1 MAYCKWFKQISKKDV
16 PVAGGK
22 GANLGEMFNAGFP
35 VPPGFVVTTNAYR
48 EFLRE
53 KKLDKKIA
61 EKLSGLDIED
71 TDRLQEVAK
80 EVQELILNG
89 SVSNELREEISEFYQ
104 YIDTAEEL
112 RTVRLA
118 SQLLK
123 NGRDPAFVAVR
134 SSASAEDLPGY
145 SFAGQQATLLN
156 VKGTANVVRSV
167 QECWASLFTARAI
180 YYREK
185 NNFNHMKVF
194 IAVVVQKQINSE
206 KSGVVFTINPS
217 TNDATQIVIESAW
230 GLGEAVVSGA
240 VNPNTYVL
248 KKETGQILDRDIP
261 GQTWMFTR
269 DEYTGANIKKNIPK
283 EKQKAQVLSDAE
295 IKTLWKLAIEDEEHY
310 NFPQDIEFAI
320 ERGKVYLVQTRP
332 VTTLEKKEELK
343 VETTE
348 EPILMGLGASPGH
361 ATGPVKIVLMMTHL
375 DKIQKGDILV
385 TTMTTPDFVPAMQK
399 ASAIITDHGGMTA
412 HASIVSREM
421 GIPCVVGTK
430 SATHTLK
437 DGDIVTVDGTA
448 GKVFKGTL
456 KLAEHEET
464 QAELRSAVPSRNLI
478 SARVSKPDACGISTQ
493 TKVKVIMDLPEFAE
507 RAAETCADGIGLLR
521 IEGIIASGR
530 IHPAKYLRDNRL
542 DDYTDLIYEGVKKI
556 ASQFKNKPVW
566 IRTSDIRTDE
576 YRNLEGGS
584 EEPEESNP
592 MIGWHAI
599 RRSLDEP
606 ELLKSE
612 FAALKK
618 LKDEGFEN
626 LGVMIPFVISVD
638 EVVKAKEILR
648 EAGLEPRKDIA
659 FGIMVETPAA
669 ALLIEDFCKEG
680 IDFASIGSND
690 LTQTILGV
698 DRGNERIAKLYSE
711 FHPAVLKAIR
721 RVIETCKQY
730 AVESSI
736 CGQAGSDV
744 KMAELLVRWGID
756 SISANADA
764 VAAIREV
771 VAKDEKK
778 LMMDAARKESPE
790 N

>member
-16 PVAGGK
+16 STAGGK

-35 VPPGFVVTTNAYR
+35 VPPGFVVTTSAYR
-48 EFLRE
+48 DFLKER
-53 KKLDKKIA
+53 KIDKKISD
-61 EKLSGLDIED
+61 KLSGLDIED
-71 TDRLQEVAK
+71 TNKLQEVAK
-80 EVQELILNG
+80 EIQDLILNG

-104 YIDTAEEL
+104 YVDTAEEL
-112 RTVRLA
+112 KAVRLA

-134 SSASAEDLPGY
+134 SSASAEDLPGF

-156 VKGTANVVRSV
+156 VKGAANVVRAV

-180 YYREK
+180 YYRAK
-185 NNFNHMKVF
+185 NNFDHMKVL

-217 TNDATQIVIESAW
+217 TNDSTQMVIETAW

-248 KKETGQILDRDIP
+248 QKETGQVLEKDIP

-295 IKTLWKLAIEDEEHY
+295 IKALWKVAVQDEEHY

-332 VTTLEKKEELK
+332 ITTLEKKEELK

-348 EPILMGLGASPGH
+348 IPILTGLGASPGH
-361 ATGPVKIVLMMTHL
+361 ATGQVKIVLAMSHL
-375 DKIQKGDILV
+375 DKMQKGDVLI

-399 ASAIITDHGGMTA
+399 ASAIVTDHGGMTA

-430 SATHTLK
+430 EATRMLK
-437 DGDIVTVDGTA
+437 DGDVITVDGTT
-448 GKVFKGTL
+448 GKVYRGAL
-456 KLAEHEET
+456 KLPEHEE
-464 QAELRSAVPSRNLI
+464 
-478 SARVSKPDACGISTQ
+478 VSKPEVCGITTQ

-507 RAAETCADGIGLLR
+507 RAAATCSDGIGLLR
-521 IEGIIASGR
+521 IEGIIASGK
-530 IHPAKYLRDNRL
+530 IHPAKYMRDGKL
-542 DDYTDLIYEGVKKI
+542 DEYTNLIYDGIKKI
-556 ASQFKNKPVW
+556 ASHFKDKPVW
-566 IRTSDIRTDE
+566 VRTSDIRTDE

-584 EEPEESNP
+584 EEPEEANP

-606 ELLKSE
+606 EILKSE
-612 FAALKK
+612 FLALKK
-618 LKDEGFEN
+618 LHDEGFAN

-638 EVVKAKEILR
+638 EIVEAKRILR
-648 EAGLEPRKDIA
+648 EAGLEPQKDIE

-690 LTQTILGV
+690 LTQTTLGV
-698 DRGNERIAKLYSE
+698 DRGNEKIAKLYSE
-711 FHPAVLKAIR
+711 FHPAVLKSIR
-721 RVIETCKQY
+721 KVIETCKQY

-736 CGQAGSDV
+736 CGQAGSDP
-744 KMAELLVRWGID
+744 KMAERLVRWGID

-764 VAAIREV
+764 VAAIREI

-778 LMMDAARKESPE
+778 LIMDAARKESE
-790 N
+790 IN

>member
-16 PVAGGK
+16 ATAGGK

-35 VPPGFVVTTNAYR
+35 VPPGFVVTTNAYVD
-48 EFLRE
+48 FLKER
-53 KKLDKKIA
+53 KLDKKISD
-61 EKLSGLDIED
+61 KLKDLDIED
-71 TDRLQEVAK
+71 TEKLQEIAK
-80 EVQELILNG
+80 EVQELILGG
-89 SVSNELREEISEFYQ
+89 SVSNELREEITEFYQ
-104 YIDTAEEL
+104 YVDTAEEL
-112 RTVRLA
+112 KAVRLA

-156 VKGTANVVRSV
+156 QKGAQQVVRAV

-180 YYREK
+180 YYRAK
-185 NNFNHMKVF
+185 NNFDHMKVA

-206 KSGVVFTINPS
+206 KSGVMFTINPS
-217 TNDATQIVIESAW
+217 TNDPKQIVIESAW

-240 VNPNTYVL
+240 VSPNTYIIE
-248 KKETGQILDRDIP
+248 KETGNVLETDIP

-283 EKQKAQVLSDAE
+283 EKQKAQVLSAAE
-295 IKTLWKLAIEDEEHY
+295 IKALWKIAIMDEEHY

-320 ERGKVYLVQTRP
+320 EKGKVYLVQTRP
-332 VTTLEKKEELK
+332 VTTIKKEEEK
-343 VETTE
+343 KIEVTE
-348 EPILMGLGASPGH
+348 EPILHGLGASPGH
-361 ATGPVKIVLMMTHL
+361 AAGPVRIVLSMEHL
-375 DKIQKGDILV
+375 DKVQKGDVLV

-399 ASAIITDHGGMTA
+399 ASAIVTDHGGMTA

-430 SATHTLK
+430 QATRLLK
-437 DGDIVTVDGTA
+437 DGDIITVDGTG
-448 GKVFKGTL
+448 GKVFKGAI
-456 KLAEHEET
+456 KLAE
-464 QAELRSAVPSRNLI
+464 APVA
-478 SARVSKPDACGISTQ
+478 AKPEACGIPIQ

-507 RAAETCADGIGLLR
+507 RAAATCSDGIGLLR
-521 IEGIIASGR
+521 IEGIIASGK
-530 IHPAKYLRDNRL
+530 IHPAKYLKDNRL
-542 DDYTDLIYEGVKKI
+542 QEYTDLIYDGIKKI
-556 ASQFKNKPVW
+556 ASHFKGKPVW
-566 IRTSDIRTDE
+566 VRTSDIRTDE
-576 YRNLEGGS
+576 YRGLEGGE
-584 EEPEESNP
+584 EEPVEANP

-606 ELLKSE
+606 ELLKAE
-612 FAALKK
+612 FTALKK
-618 LKDEGFEN
+618 LRDEGFTN

-638 EVVKAKEILR
+638 EIVEAKRIMR
-648 EAGLEPRKDIA
+648 EVGLEPQKDIE

-680 IDFASIGSND
+680 IDFASMGTND
-690 LTQTILGV
+690 LTQTVLGV

-721 RVIETCKQY
+721 KVIETCRQY

-736 CGQAGSDV
+736 CGQAGSDP
-744 KMAELLVRWGID
+744 KMAERLVRWGID

-764 VAAIREV
+764 IPTIRQIVAEN
-771 VAKDEKK
+771 EKK
-778 LMMDAARKESPE
+778 LQMDIARKESE
-790 N
+790 QD